1 MSGYLH
7 SMKCHTEGIRARKP
21 VKWRGL
27 DGLMNVFWEAEG
39 DSGASGYYLSPDP
52 RIVIFFNDVSSHIRM
67 TNRENGFGSDGRQM
81 TRAIYVPAGVPLWTN
96 FTAPHRFSHL
106 DLHVHKDRML
116 RFLSPSIGQ
125 SHALTALRRPV
136 EVQDID
142 AVETLASLLVDEVAK
157 PSKHAVYAES
167 LAGSIVTGLLD
178 IPEPAAERATGRLT
192 QGQMNKLLS
201 RVDAS
206 GGHRLTVAEMAETVG
221 LSESWFANVFKQTL
235 GKTPQQWQLA
245 RRIEA
250 ARQLLADTDLT
261 IADIAA
267 QLNFSDQAHLTK
279 AFRQITG
286 ETPAAWRRARH
297 AALNR

>member
-1 MSGYLH
+1 MDQFHGPASFL
-7 SMKCHTEGIRARKP
+7 
-21 VKWRGL
+21 
-27 DGLMNVFWEAEG
+27 
-39 DSGASGYYLSPDP
+39 ASGSACSQGSHVALSVAVHWPVSCPD
-52 RIVIFFNDVSSHIRM
+52 
-67 TNRENGFGSDGRQM
+67 
-81 TRAIYVPAGVPLWTN
+81 GV
-96 FTAPHRFSHL
+96 AAAC
-106 DLHVHKDRML
+106 
-116 RFLSPSIGQ
+116 G
-125 SHALTALRRPV
+125 
-136 EVQDID
+136 VQDID

-178 IPEPAAERATGRLT
+178 IPEPTTERATGRLT

-221 LSESWFANVFKQTL
+221 LSEDWFANVFKQTL

-286 ETPAAWRRARH
+286 ETPTPGGAPGMRRWIAR
-297 AALNR
+297 AFR